1 MPYGTSSG
9 RFRSFG
15 QGAGIGEAIKILLL
29 LNGIGFVAQ
38 LMWNPAVTW
47 NFGLTPAAAWHGL
60 RLWTFVTYMFLHGD
74 WIHLFFNLYAL
85 WAFGSELE
93 RDWGFGAF
101 LRYYLICGAGAGLF
115 HAVITPHS
123 PVPTIG
129 ASGAVSGVLAAY
141 ALSYPERELNLLLF
155 FILPVR
161 MKAKVLALGLA
172 FLSLLLGVLGSPDG
186 IAHFAHLGGMLVGA
200 VLLTAGRRV
209 RSPIAVFRDWQRKR
223 RFRLAVRRRERSD
236 TLNESVNEILDRVNR
251 NGSETLSEEDRMKLR
266 KAGRDLDRRNRRKDG

>member
-1 MPYGTSSG
+1 MSYGNSSG

-15 QGAGIGEAIKILLL
+15 RDGGIGEAIKILLL

-38 LMWNPAVTW
+38 LLWDPAVTW
-47 NFGLTPAAAWHGL
+47 NFGLTPAAAWSGL

-101 LRYYLICGAGAGLF
+101 LRYFLICGAGAGVF
-115 HAVITPHS
+115 HALITPHS

-200 VLLTAGRRV
+200 VLLIAGRRV
-209 RSPIAVFRDWQRKR
+209 RSPIAAFGDWRRRR
-223 RFRLAVRRRERSD
+223 RFRLAVRRREESD
-236 TLNESVNEILDRVNR
+236 TLHEAVNEILDRVNR
-251 NGSETLSEEDRMKLR
+251 DGSETLSEQDRETLR
-266 KAGRDLDRRNRRKDG
+266 KAGRGLDRLNRRKDG